1 MKAKVWKIIVKN
13 IAMSRISIKGT
24 KKIAM
29 LQIPNIQKIAKL
41 RKPIRIKKLKRTA
54 LKNKMQ
60 SSRKLSNLKPIKIS

>member
-1 MKAKVWKIIVKN
+1 
-13 IAMSRISIKGT
+13 
-24 KKIAM
+24 M